1 MKYVIG
7 GLALIFVAFIVGILV
22 RKKHYKEI
30 DRLADKKVEIM
41 NRPIAEEL
49 ARVKSL
55 NMTGQTE
62 RLFERWRK
70 EWDTIQTD
78 RLAEVESLLFDAEEY
93 TDKYQFKK
101 SVAVQHEIDRILDE
115 TEVTLAAILH
125 ELNDLI
131 GSEEQNKKLVEE
143 LLMTYRDSKQHLLA
157 HRHAFGSAA
166 ERLEQEF
173 DELALEFQTFN
184 TQTESGDYLE
194 AREQVLSIEAKLIAI
209 KEKMEKIPDLLANGQ
224 IHIPSLLHELKTG
237 YTEMCSQGYPLSH
250 IYFETELEKMEQQL
264 AEAKSLLKET
274 KADEAGDQIEQ
285 LNDKIQ
291 SFYDLLEKEVMARQY
306 VLSAKNMYQQ
316 KLDQSVDRLEQ
327 LDEETDVVKQIYQMP
342 EKELQVRTNIEKT
355 LINVKAKWELLK
367 DRLSEEKTAYTVLK
381 EDIVEL
387 EGKLDEL
394 TKAQKEYEEKLNALR
409 KDELESRETIRKL
422 QMNMTESLR
431 MIQESNMPGM
441 PTSYELM
448 VVQAKESLSDVKE
461 KLDEKPLNMNA
472 VMHYLDIASVAVSRV
487 HEATENLTEQVHL
500 AEKVIQYGNR
510 YRRQHPSV
518 AAALSD
524 AEKKFR
530 NYQYED
536 ALEQAATAIEQ
547 VDPGSLKK
555 IQDLLEQ
562 DYMAK

>member
-7 GLALIFVAFIVGILV
+7 GLALIFIAFIVGILV

-93 TDKYQFKK
+93 TDKYRFKK

-115 TEVTLAAILH
+115 TEITLAAILH

-209 KEKMEKIPDLLANGQ
+209 KEKMEKIPDLWP
-224 IHIPSLLHELKTG
+224 I
-237 YTEMCSQGYPLSH
+237 
-250 IYFETELEKMEQQL
+250 
-264 AEAKSLLKET
+264 AKY
-274 KADEAGDQIEQ
+274 I
-285 LNDKIQ
+285 
-291 SFYDLLEKEVMARQY
+291 F
-306 VLSAKNMYQQ
+306 
-316 KLDQSVDRLEQ
+316 
-327 LDEETDVVKQIYQMP
+327 
-342 EKELQVRTNIEKT
+342 
-355 LINVKAKWELLK
+355 
-367 DRLSEEKTAYTVLK
+367 
-381 EDIVEL
+381 
-387 EGKLDEL
+387 
-394 TKAQKEYEEKLNALR
+394 
-409 KDELESRETIRKL
+409 
-422 QMNMTESLR
+422 
-431 MIQESNMPGM
+431 
-441 PTSYELM
+441 
-448 VVQAKESLSDVKE
+448 QACCMS
-461 KLDEKPLNMNA
+461 
-472 VMHYLDIASVAVSRV
+472 
-487 HEATENLTEQVHL
+487 
-500 AEKVIQYGNR
+500 
-510 YRRQHPSV
+510 
-518 AAALSD
+518 
-524 AEKKFR
+524 
-530 NYQYED
+530 
-536 ALEQAATAIEQ
+536 
-547 VDPGSLKK
+547 
-555 IQDLLEQ
+555 
-562 DYMAK
+562 